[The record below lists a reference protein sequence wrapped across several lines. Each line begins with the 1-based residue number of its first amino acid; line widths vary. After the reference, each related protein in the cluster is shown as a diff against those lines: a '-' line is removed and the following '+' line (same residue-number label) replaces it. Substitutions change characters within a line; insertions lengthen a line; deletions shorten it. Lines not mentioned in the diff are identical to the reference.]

1 MNKVLFVLFR
11 KFDLTHERCLA
22 EWNGEGHV
30 SVVSKCPGL
39 RKWVQNHVTSMP
51 SEAAPDGIGELWFDD
66 AQALERAMNSPEM
79 AAAVE
84 DAKRFLDMSKTYAL
98 VVEEKTPVG

>member
-11 KFDLTHERCLA
+11 KVDLTHERCLA
-22 EWNGEGHV
+22 EWNGERHV
-30 SVVSKCPGL
+30 SIVGKCPGL
-39 RKWVQNHVTSMP
+39 KKWVQNHVTSMP

-98 VVEEKTPVG
+98 VVEEKTPIG